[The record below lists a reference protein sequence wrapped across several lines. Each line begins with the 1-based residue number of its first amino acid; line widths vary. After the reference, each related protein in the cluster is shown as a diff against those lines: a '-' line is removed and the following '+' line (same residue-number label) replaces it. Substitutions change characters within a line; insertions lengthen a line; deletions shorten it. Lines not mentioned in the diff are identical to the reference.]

1 MAQKSSHAY
10 SFAKHEL
17 PSGPSRESC
26 SLRDG
31 FEFRGQ
37 EKPMLCGAAET
48 ISAWRV
54 EIEERAEALGSFA
67 ADCLLART
75 GFELGP
81 IKSETLHS
89 ERALTARRADGLRMR
104 REELLAQ
111 LHAVE
116 EELQEVESRDAEL
129 NRRESHLKNSMAR
142 VSTELAEQ
150 RETCQEN
157 GLVAACRQRLLL
169 STVETSKTVEEP
181 WQKQKEATSDG
192 LQPSISLPNCIG
204 S

>member
-1 MAQKSSHAY
+1 MCPADLNLKVCKTTLESSKRGADSLESDFQATIDMPMAQKSSHAY

-81 IKSETLHS
+81 IKSEVF
-89 ERALTARRADGLRMR
+89 G
-104 REELLAQ
+104 
-111 LHAVE
+111 
-116 EELQEVESRDAEL
+116 
-129 NRRESHLKNSMAR
+129 K
-142 VSTELAEQ
+142 
-150 RETCQEN
+150 
-157 GLVAACRQRLLL
+157 
-169 STVETSKTVEEP
+169 
-181 WQKQKEATSDG
+181 
-192 LQPSISLPNCIG
+192 
-204 S
+204 